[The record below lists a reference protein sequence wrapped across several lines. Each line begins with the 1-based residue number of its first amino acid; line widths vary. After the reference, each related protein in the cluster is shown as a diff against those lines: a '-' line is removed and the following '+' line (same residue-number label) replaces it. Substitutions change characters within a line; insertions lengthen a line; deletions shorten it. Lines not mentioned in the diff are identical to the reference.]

1 MVIPVLTDI
10 GLGPA
15 HVYQHWRSAMS
26 TATFSIANGDLDSEC
41 KRLALALDWLV
52 QHLSKAPHGPI
63 EGLSELLGQ
72 FVKLKFRLDSQA
84 DLYTFI
90 VPMYGTPF
98 NENDMTSFTGQFSE
112 NGSVRYCLSP
122 ALFKKSTRCDPILIK
137 KAIVIV
143 DMDWQHSSG
152 C

>member
-1 MVIPVLTDI
+1 MAIPVLTDI

-15 HVYQHWRSAMS
+15 HVSQHWRSAMS
-26 TATFSIANGDLDSEC
+26 TATFSIANEDLNSEC

-52 QHLSKAPHGPI
+52 QHLSREPRGPI

-84 DLYTFI
+84 DLYAFI
-90 VPMYGTPF
+90 MPECGTSF
-98 NENDMTSFTGQFSE
+98 SEKDMTSFTGQSSE

-152 C
+152 R